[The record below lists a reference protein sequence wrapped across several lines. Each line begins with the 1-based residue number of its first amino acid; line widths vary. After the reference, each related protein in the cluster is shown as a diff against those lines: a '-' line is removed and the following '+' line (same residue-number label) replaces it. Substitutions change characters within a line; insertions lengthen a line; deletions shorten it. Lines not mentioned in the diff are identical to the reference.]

1 MSSIQRN
8 VEFLFFIGVSNMFIF
23 LNNDLR
29 RSLLTISCLAA
40 LSSSALHA
48 MPIEDSEYYSINSS
62 KSLRKEFPAQSL
74 YNTALQWLNSE
85 SQTPSQ
91 KAITLLQH
99 AAEQGNPDAN
109 YELGQLYARGSHV
122 MQSFVAALHHFQTAI
137 ALDPNHY
144 RSMNNLALL
153 YVGDSNE
160 VPYYGVPKDLS
171 MAQTLFIIAKES
183 AEEYGDKDA
192 VNKITYSLRELAQ
205 DIKKSI

>member
-1 MSSIQRN
+1 
-8 VEFLFFIGVSNMFIF
+8 MFIF

-85 SQTPSQ
+85 SQIPSQ
-91 KAITLLQH
+91 QAITLLQH

-109 YELGQLYARGSHV
+109 YELGHLYASGSRV
-122 MQSFVAALHHFQTAI
+122 MQNFAAAIHHFQTAI

-153 YVGDSNE
+153 YVDG
-160 VPYYGVPKDLS
+160 YGVPKDLS
-171 MAQTLFIIAKES
+171 MAQTLFITAKET
-183 AEEYGDKDA
+183 AEEYGDKES
-192 VNKITYSLRELAQ
+192 VNKITYSLRDLAQ
-205 DIKKSI
+205 DMKK